1 MQASNICK
9 SILSETRGVI
19 LDESSK
25 SKVYVKFRTEGLND
39 AFMGVDAQYY
49 YYQFEIKEDHITV
62 MLEYHKNKEEELDD
76 DILSRMQEFKKK
88 FPKNKA
94 FPKKDWVWF
103 RVWTERTDN
112 IFNEGW
118 MQDMIDKIL
127 KKDGSESLIAD
138 K

>member
-1 MQASNICK
+1 MN
-9 SILSETRGVI
+9 R
-19 LDESSK
+19 
-25 SKVYVKFRTEGLND
+25 
-39 AFMGVDAQYY
+39 
-49 YYQFEIKEDHITV
+49 
-62 MLEYHKNKEEELDD
+62 
-76 DILSRMQEFKKK
+76 
-88 FPKNKA
+88 A

>member
-1 MQASNICK
+1 
-9 SILSETRGVI
+9 
-19 LDESSK
+19 
-25 SKVYVKFRTEGLND
+25 
-39 AFMGVDAQYY
+39 
-49 YYQFEIKEDHITV
+49 

-88 FPKNKA
+88 FPRNRD

-118 MQDMIDKIL
+118 MKDMIDKIL
-127 KKDGSESLIAD
+127 KKDGSESLTVQGISHHRHHPD
-138 K
+138 MR